1 MIKVLFVCVHNAAR
15 SQMAEA
21 FLNRIGAGRFVAE
34 SAGLEAGVLN
44 PLVVE
49 AMAELGYDLS
59 QNQTKSVFDFY
70 RAGRIYHHVIKV
82 CDELNGQRCPIFPGT
97 RSVRS
102 WSFEDPS
109 QFEGTHD
116 EKLEKVRALRDR
128 IKANVERL
136 VDEQAL
142 IGLDAV
148 PSDRRGNMHQEAS
161 DLRVYRIDGL
171 NGLRHAQSQD
181 LDVRVGLSGPGFELF
196 DSGVITAAEL
206 IMANLGEAWLAQLH
220 QPHLLSHQLLAFVEE
235 VRDQMAP
242 GTKGIRSMDA
252 FIEGLHRTAAVR
264 GLNIRSQVRSV
275 VGPLDVRPPLSPL
288 ISYIEKSFERNQP
301 LVWLRASEAT
311 PWSLVVGAR
320 IHPYSESIQ
329 FEIVEKGTL
338 SWVDF
343 TAWVKHDPIG
353 GGLLSMVI
361 E

>member
-21 FLNRIGAGRFVAE
+21 FLNRLGAGRFIAE

-49 AMAELGYDLS
+49 AMSELGYDLS

-109 QFEGTHD
+109 QFDGTHD
-116 EKLEKVRALRDR
+116 EKLAKVRALRDR

-142 IGLDAV
+142 MGLDAA
-148 PSDRRGNMHQEAS
+148 RTNHRGILSQEADS
-161 DLRVYRIDGL
+161 SRVYRIGSI
-171 NGLRHAQSQD
+171 NGLHHAHPQDQSPQI
-181 LDVRVGLSGPGFELF
+181 GLSVQAFANV
-196 DSGVITAAEL
+196 DNGVITAAEWL
-206 IMANLGEAWLAQLH
+206 MANQGDAWLTQLH
-220 QPHLLSHQLLAFVEE
+220 QTHLFTHQLVAFVEE

-242 GTKGIRSMDA
+242 ETKGIRTMDA
-252 FIEGLHRTAAVR
+252 FIEGLHRAAAVR
-264 GLNIRSQVRSV
+264 GLNIRSQTRSI
-275 VGPLDVRPPLSPL
+275 VGPLDVRPPLNPL
-288 ISYIEKSFERNQP
+288 IAYLEKSFERNQP
-301 LVWLRASEAT
+301 LVWLRSSAT
-311 PWSLVVGAR
+311 APWSLVIGAR

-329 FEIVEKGTL
+329 FEVVENGKL

-353 GGLLSMVI
+353 GGLISIII